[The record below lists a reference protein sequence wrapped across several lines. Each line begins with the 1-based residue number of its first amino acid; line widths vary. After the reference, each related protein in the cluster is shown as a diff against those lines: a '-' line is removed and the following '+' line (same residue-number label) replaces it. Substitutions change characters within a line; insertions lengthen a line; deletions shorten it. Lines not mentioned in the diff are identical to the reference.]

1 MDYEKNTVPKPKKR
15 NVVLS
20 VVIITFLA
28 RVLSLLSIQL
38 YLSFFGSND
47 PQLKIFLYAL
57 TIPDLLFT
65 SIGSAIMTVCVPIY
79 SSAIANNELD
89 RAKRFIDNLITVV
102 SMLNFLLIFLGV
114 LIAPAITFFLNE
126 SDYLTFSLRVLMPI
140 MFFYGL
146 NYIFQAVLQSQGH
159 FKLPALVSLPS
170 SLVVIT
176 YICVLG
182 RVYAVTGL
190 LFASLL
196 GLSLQALIMV
206 PAVIKLGYRYKF
218 RLELS
223 PDIKLALKLSVP
235 TFISVVAYQVNMLF
249 SNTLASSFEAFSLLR
264 YVQMLVVQTVL
275 TFVFALTSVYYPK
288 LSRLWSQENF
298 AGYKKTLTQIT
309 TTVLFFLI
317 PAVFGVILLR
327 ENIFDLLS
335 RWGKVNDNDIHTLA
349 LFLGIYALSIP
360 MMALK
365 EIFDRGFFAQK
376 NTKIS
381 SVVGFVIMAVNI
393 VACLLLVNQ
402 YGILG
407 VPIAYVISV
416 SAGTAVLVVVM
427 RIRIGGYKILTTLL
441 KYILSA
447 LVMSVAVY
455 FIKESL
461 DAALPQ
467 PEFLFRM
474 LRLMI
479 PVGIG
484 AALYIGICYI
494 IKAPNARIPKKPVN
508 NDTDF

>member
-1 MDYEKNTVPKPKKR
+1 MNSQGLPKKR
-15 NVVLS
+15 NVVVS
-20 VVIITFLA
+20 VVVITFLA

-38 YLSFFGSND
+38 YLSFFGSD
-47 PQLKIFLYAL
+47 DLQLKIFLYAL

-65 SIGSAIMTVCVPIY
+65 SIGAAIMTVCVPIY
-79 SSAIANNELD
+79 SSAIANNEPE
-89 RAKRFIDNLITVV
+89 RAKRFIDNLLTIV
-102 SMLNFLLIFLGV
+102 SLLNVLLIVLGV
-114 LIAPAITFFLNE
+114 LIAPVITYFLNE

-146 NYIFQAVLQSQGH
+146 NYIFQAVLQSQGR

-170 SLVVIT
+170 SLVVII
-176 YICVLG
+176 YVCVLG
-182 RVYAVTGL
+182 RVFAVTGL

-196 GLSLQALIMV
+196 GLSLQAIILV
-206 PAVIKLGYRYKF
+206 PAVIKVGYRYRF
-218 RLELS
+218 RFELS

-249 SNTLASSFEAFSLLR
+249 SNTLASSFETFSLLR
-264 YVQMLVVQTVL
+264 YVQLLVVQTVL

-288 LSRLWSQENF
+288 LSRLWSQERF
-298 AGYKKTLTQIT
+298 SAYKETLTRVS

-349 LFLGIYALSIP
+349 LFLGIYALSMP

-381 SVVGFVIMAVNI
+381 SAVGFVIMAVNI
-393 VACLLLVNQ
+393 MACLILVNQ

-416 SAGTAVLVVVM
+416 TVGTTVLIVIM
-427 RIRIGGYKILTTLL
+427 RKRIGAFKVVSTLI
-441 KYILSA
+441 KYVLSA
-447 LVMSVAVY
+447 LVMSGVVY
-455 FIKESL
+455 FVREYL

-467 PEFLFRM
+467 PEVLFRV
-474 LRLMI
+474 LRLVV
-479 PVGIG
+479 PVVVG
-484 AALYIGICYI
+484 AALYMGICYLMRV
-494 IKAPNARIPKKPVN
+494 PVARMTKKSVDK
-508 NDTDF
+508 DTV